1 MQAAD
6 NTLQFRTQGA
16 GASPETL
23 PNPHSRNYDKLILG
37 LLPFTPVM
45 FTGSDSL
52 LAWGRLAGYSLLAY
66 WTYNKIRPIAYIAMG
81 AAGVSLATSLTAKMW
96 NKKS

>member
-1 MQAAD
+1 MQAD
-6 NTLQFRTQGA
+6 DNILQFSKGGNTPDNGGNTL
-16 GASPETL
+16 PL
-23 PNPHSRNYDKLILG
+23 RNYDKLFLG

-66 WTYNKIRPIAYIAMG
+66 WTYNRMRPLSYVMMG
-81 AAGVSLATSLTAKMW
+81 AAGISLATSLTSKMW
-96 NKKS
+96 SKK